1 MTQGLVVAPH
11 RRHSLGMMR
20 LREDRRGLGLDPR
33 AVRRDEVAR
42 LRALGVEITE
52 IGRAKSRSLFD
63 RFVREFIAPEH
74 AARFLDD
81 VKRRGLD
88 DLQRWMRHD
97 RTLRTL
103 AQGSLAWLAPREE
116 LRRCVRFEKRPDL
129 PALEVELATMDEAWA
144 TSWPGAFVS
153 FEAGRALV
161 VTVDYEVLRC
171 DRGARLTS
179 PYR

>member
-1 MTQGLVVAPH
+1 M
-11 RRHSLGMMR
+11 RRDELGR
-20 LREDRRGLGLDPR
+20 LRGLG
-33 AVRRDEVAR
+33 VAI
-42 LRALGVEITE
+42 AE
-52 IGRAKSRSLFD
+52 IGSVRSRSLFD

-74 AARFLDD
+74 AAGFFED

-97 RTLRTL
+97 RTLRTV
-103 AQGSLAWLAPREE
+103 AEGSLAWLAPREE
-116 LRRCVRFEKRPDL
+116 ATRCVRFEKRADLL
-129 PALEVELATMDEAWA
+129 PALEVDLATMDEAWA

-171 DRGARLTS
+171 DRGARGMS

>member
-1 MTQGLVVAPH
+1 M
-11 RRHSLGMMR
+11 
-20 LREDRRGLGLDPR
+20 
-33 AVRRDEVAR
+33 RRDELGR
-42 LRALGVEITE
+42 LRGLGVEITE
-52 IGRAKSRSLFD
+52 ISRARTRALFD

-74 AARFLDD
+74 AARFFED
-81 VKRRGLD
+81 VQRRGLD

-97 RTLRTL
+97 RTLR
-103 AQGSLAWLAPREE
+103 AVAEGSLAWLAPRAEAG
-116 LRRCVRFEKRPDL
+116 RCVRFEKRADL
-129 PALEVELATMDEAWA
+129 PALEVELATLDETWA

-171 DRGARLTS
+171 DRGARGMS

>member
-1 MTQGLVVAPH
+1 
-11 RRHSLGMMR
+11 MMR
-20 LREDRRGLGLDPR
+20 LHEDRRGLGLGLDPR
-33 AVRRDEVAR
+33 AVRRDELGR
-42 LRALGVEITE
+42 LRALGVEIAE
-52 IGRAKSRSLFD
+52 IGRVRSRSLFD
-63 RFVREFIAPEH
+63 RFVREFIAPEN
-74 AARFLDD
+74 AARFFED

-103 AQGSLAWLAPREE
+103 AEGSLAWLAPRAE
-116 LRRCVRFEKRPDL
+116 LGRCVRFEKRADL
-129 PALEVELATMDEAWA
+129 PALEVDVATMEEAWA

-171 DRGARLTS
+171 DRGDKQRS